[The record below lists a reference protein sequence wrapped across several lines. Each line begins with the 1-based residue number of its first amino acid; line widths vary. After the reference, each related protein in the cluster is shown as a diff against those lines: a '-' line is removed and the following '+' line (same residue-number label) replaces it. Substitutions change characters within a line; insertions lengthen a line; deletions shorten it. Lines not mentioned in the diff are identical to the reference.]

1 MRMGPGIVLTSSASN
16 SPLRRTA
23 EVATVA
29 DRPTMCGNNLLRR
42 SLLEQWLSE
51 SASVQQRAT

>member
-1 MRMGPGIVLTSSASN
+1 MGPGIVLTSSASN

-51 SASVQQRAT
+51 SASVQERAT